1 MTNIWKFLLI
11 IFVSIFSFV
20 QVKALDAPTWLVLNE
35 SSSDSLNI
43 SWDAVTDS
51 TGYYVYYSTESWIY
65 DQQVDELIETTNVI
79 INALEASTTYYVS
92 VVSLD
97 SQWVESE
104 NSLELETETSA
115 SEEIVW
121 DPFSLQSVQVN
132 SFSEIELTFSEAL
145 EIHPDASREFKVLNK
160 EDSLDELLVVKTQV
174 NEEDTTKVVL
184 TFDRETLPAT
194 EYELT
199 VIDIKSDS
207 GKNIESW
214 IDGISSFSTPN
225 EFEVEEVLE
234 EPIVEDMPVEE
245 GIDLNAAGE
254 SDETVVEET
263 PDMALNSAAPLDA
276 VSWETLTEDDIEKN
290 TVSEASKTEEL
301 PNTGPTHIL
310 LFILTFII
318 ATLFFVFRF
327 KRS

>member
-20 QVKALDAPTWLVLNE
+20 QVKALDAHTWLVLNE

-145 EIHPDASREFKVLNK
+145 EINPDASREFKVLNK

>member
-145 EIHPDASREFKVLNK
+145 EINPDASREFKVLNK

>member
-245 GIDLNAAGE
+245 GIDFVRWLN
-254 SDETVVEET
+254 TNQT
-263 PDMALNSAAPLDA
+263 KIALRNTYKNISKLF
-276 VSWETLTEDDIEKN
+276 TLI
-290 TVSEASKTEEL
+290 
-301 PNTGPTHIL
+301 
-310 LFILTFII
+310 
-318 ATLFFVFRF
+318 R
-327 KRS
+327 